1 MAAVV
6 ALAEILEARSV
17 WRGPARG
24 PSTPALHPTGLAELD
39 ARLPSGGWPA
49 SSLSEILIP
58 GDGVG
63 ELSLLLPT
71 LSRLTQAGERIAIVA
86 PPYQLHAPGWHNAGV
101 ALDQVEVVEA
111 TNPKDALWATEQ
123 CLRSAACAAV
133 LSWPI
138 KADDRALRRLQ
149 VAAETGQ
156 ALGFAFRDAR
166 EARNPSPAALRL
178 QMDARAR
185 ELRVLK
191 CRGGLAPPNP
201 IAFDLPWH

>member
-6 ALAEILEARSV
+6 ALADILQARSV

-24 PSTPALHPTGLAELD
+24 PSAPALHPTGLAALD
-39 ARLPSGGWPA
+39 ARLPTGGWPA
-49 SSLSEILIP
+49 ASLSEILIC

-71 LSRLTQAGERIAIVA
+71 LSQLTQAGERVAVVA
-86 PPYQLHAPGWHNAGV
+86 PRYRAHAPGWHNAGV
-101 ALDQVEVVEA
+101 ALDRVEIIEA
-111 TNPKDALWATEQ
+111 STPKDALWASEQ

-156 ALGFAFRDAR
+156 TLGFAFRDAR

-178 QMDARAR
+178 QIDARAR